1 MKMALKLT
9 HKIML
14 MIFAV
19 LVISIS
25 GVAVIGIYQS
35 DRYLTDL
42 AKTDLAHLASMA
54 KEMCQVNAR
63 EKLDKIHSDMIAARK
78 MFKDYGGENIL
89 VRDNQ
94 MILDA
99 GGQEFVINNDIK
111 FVDDVKS
118 KLGAACTIFLKQGNT
133 AQRIATS
140 VVKEDGNRAVG
151 TYISQPVYDA
161 VIRDGGNFI
170 GRAWV
175 VDAWYVTFYEPI
187 KDLNGDVI
195 GSFFV
200 GVPERSAT
208 LREGL
213 LSQKVGKT
221 GYIYTIN
228 SSGILQIHPAKEG
241 DDLSQYDFIKEI
253 MAKGPQ
259 LAEGEIGWI
268 QYPWINKEL
277 GEIKPRDKIVAYTY
291 FKDWDWIIA
300 TGSYLEEFTEPVN
313 NIRNA
318 IVFLGL
324 IFLAISLTIGF
335 LLSRSITRPIIR
347 LVDIAEGVAIGD
359 VSRSI
364 EVKAKDE
371 VGVLAN
377 SFNSVIDYLKSAAG
391 AAEQMARNDLT
402 VKIEPK
408 SDKDVFGRSFKLMTN
423 NFSQMIR
430 SLKDSSRELASAASE
445 IAASSEQM
453 SRGAN
458 DQTEQVNQVSTAIEE
473 MTATILETS
482 KNANEAT
489 EASRTAS
496 IQAGDGGQIVAE
508 TIDGMQKITQT
519 VRDSAESISRLAKSA
534 DQIGE
539 IIGVIDEIA
548 DQTNLLALN
557 AAIEAARAGEQGRG
571 FAVVADEVRKLAER
585 TGKATG
591 EITEMI
597 KGIQSQTEDA
607 VQSMEA
613 GIQEVDRG
621 KELTDKAGNS
631 LNEIVT
637 MTQSVMN
644 MIQQIATASEEQS
657 TAAEQISKNVE
668 YITSV
673 TRETAKGAEQ
683 SAAAAEE
690 LNRQAEGLDKMV
702 AQFKVDEITSE

>member
-1 MKMALKLT
+1 MKIALKLT

-19 LVISIS
+19 LVISIT
-25 GVAVIGIYQS
+25 GVAIISIMQS
-35 DRYLTDL
+35 GDYLTDL
-42 AKTDLAHLASMA
+42 AKTDLAHLTSMA
-54 KEMCQVNAR
+54 KEICQVNAEER
-63 EKLDKIHSDMIAARK
+63 LNKVKSDMVAARELFNKIGGNNVTIVDNK
-78 MFKDYGGENIL
+78 MVLSQNGTD
-89 VRDNQ
+89 
-94 MILDA
+94 
-99 GGQEFVINNDIK
+99 FVINSDTK
-111 FVDDVKS
+111 FVDEVKE
-118 KLGAACTIFLKQGNT
+118 KLGAACTIFQKQGNT
-133 AQRIATS
+133 AQRVSTS
-140 VVKEDGNRAVG
+140 VIKENSERAVG
-151 TYISQPVYDA
+151 TFISQPVYDA
-161 VIRDGGNFI
+161 VIRNGGNFI

-175 VDAWYVTFYEPI
+175 VDAWYVTYYQPI
-187 KDLNGDVI
+187 KDVNGGVV

-200 GVPERSAT
+200 GVPERSNT
-208 LREGL
+208 LRKGL

-228 SSGILQIHPAKEG
+228 TSGILQIHPVKEG
-241 DDLSQYDFIKEI
+241 ADLSKYDFIQEM
-253 MAKGPQ
+253 MAKAPQ
-259 LAEGEIGWI
+259 LADGEIGWV

-277 GEIKPRDKIVAYTY
+277 GETEAREKIVAFTY

-300 TGSYLEEFTEPVN
+300 SGSYLEEFTAPIN

-318 IVFLGL
+318 IVFLGAVFLL
-324 IFLAISLTIGF
+324 ISLAIGF
-335 LLSRSITRPIIR
+335 FISRTITRPIIR
-347 LVDIAEGVAIGD
+347 LVDVAEDLALGD
-359 VSRSI
+359 VSRTI
-364 EVKAKDE
+364 EVKSQDE
-371 VGVLAN
+371 VGVLACA
-377 SFNSVIDYLKSAAG
+377 FNSVITYLKEAANV
-391 AAEQMARNDLT
+391 AERMSQNDLT

-408 SDKDVFGRSFKLMTN
+408 SDRDVFGNSFKSMII
-423 NFSQMIR
+423 NFSRMIQ
-430 SLKDSSRELASAASE
+430 SLKASSRELASAASE
-445 IAASSEQM
+445 IATSSEQM

-473 MTATILETS
+473 MTATILQSSKNSNEATDAS
-482 KNANEAT
+482 KNASDQAT
-489 EASRTAS
+489 
-496 IQAGDGGQIVAE
+496 DGGQIVAE
-508 TIDGMQKITQT
+508 TIQGMQKITQT
-519 VRDSAESISRLAKSA
+519 VRESAESISKLAQSA

-597 KGIQSQTEDA
+597 KGIQKQTDEA
-607 VQSMEA
+607 VHSMEA

-621 KELTDKAGNS
+621 RELTDKAGNS
-631 LNEIVT
+631 LNEIVS

-668 YITSV
+668 HITSV

-683 SAAAAEE
+683 SATAAEE
-690 LNRQAEGLDKMV
+690 LNRQAEGLDTMV
-702 AQFKVDEITSE
+702 AKFKIVESEE

>member
-1 MKMALKLT
+1 MKIALKLT
-9 HKIML
+9 HKIVL

-25 GVAVIGIYQS
+25 GVAIVSIYQS
-35 DRYLTDL
+35 DKYLTDL
-42 AKTDLAHLASMA
+42 AKKDLAHLASMA

-63 EKLDKIHSDMIAARK
+63 EKLDKVHSDMIAAQELFR
-78 MFKDYGGENIL
+78 DYGGNNIL

-94 MILDA
+94 MIINS
-99 GGQEFVINNDIK
+99 GEHEYVINNDTK
-111 FVDDVKS
+111 FVDKVKE
-118 KLGAACTIFLKQGNT
+118 KLGAACTVFLKQGST
-133 AQRIATS
+133 AQRISTS
-140 VVKEDGNRAVG
+140 VIKEDGGRAVG
-151 TYISQPVYDA
+151 TFISQPVYDA
-161 VIRDGGNFI
+161 VIRDGGSYV

-175 VDAWYVTFYEPI
+175 VNAWYVTFYEPI
-187 KDLNGDVI
+187 KDINGEIV

-213 LSQKVGKT
+213 LAQEVGKT

-228 SSGILQIHPAKEG
+228 SDGILQIHPAKEG
-241 DDLSQYDFIKEI
+241 SDLSQYDFIQEM

-259 LAEGEIGWI
+259 LADGEIGWV

-277 GEIKPRDKIVAYTY
+277 GETKARDKIVAYTY

-300 TGSYLEEFTEPVN
+300 SGSYLEEFTAPVN

-318 IVFLGL
+318 IVMLGL
-324 IFLAISLTIGF
+324 VFLLVSLALGYF
-335 LLSRSITRPIIR
+335 LSRSITRPIIR
-347 LVDIAEGVAIGD
+347 LVDVAEGVAIGD
-359 VSRSI
+359 VSRRI
-364 EVKAKDE
+364 EVKSKDE
-371 VGVLAN
+371 VGVLAD
-377 SFNSVIDYLKSAAG
+377 SFNSVINYLQDAAN
-391 AAEQMARNDLT
+391 AAERMSQNDLT
-402 VKIEPK
+402 VKVEPK
-408 SDKDVFGRSFKLMTN
+408 SDKDVFGRSFKMMIN
-423 NFSQMIR
+423 NFSLMIR
-430 SLKDSSRELASAASE
+430 SLKDNSRELASAAAE

-473 MTATILETS
+473 MSATILES
-482 KNANEAT
+482 SRNANEAT
-489 EASRTAS
+489 DASKNAS
-496 IQAGDGGQIVAE
+496 TQATNGGQIVAE
-508 TIDGMQKITQT
+508 TIDGMQKITMT
-519 VRDSAESISRLAKSA
+519 VKESAESITKLAQSA

-597 KGIQSQTEDA
+597 KGIQHQTEDA

-613 GIQEVDRG
+613 GIQEVDKG

-631 LNEIVT
+631 LNEIVA

-668 YITSV
+668 HITSV

-683 SAAAAEE
+683 SATAAEE
-690 LNRQAEGLDKMV
+690 LNRQAEELDKMV
-702 AQFKVDEITSE
+702 ARFKVNESTSD

>member
-1 MKMALKLT
+1 MKIALKLT

-19 LVISIS
+19 LVISIT
-25 GVAVIGIYQS
+25 GVAIICIVKSG
-35 DRYLTDL
+35 DYLTDL
-42 AKTDLAHLASMA
+42 AKTDLAHLTSMA
-54 KEMCQVNAR
+54 KQMCQVNAEER
-63 EKLDKIHSDMIAARK
+63 LDKVKSDMVAAREL
-78 MFKDYGGENIL
+78 FNEIGGNNIAIKDNRMVLSKNGA
-89 VRDNQ
+89 D
-94 MILDA
+94 
-99 GGQEFVINNDIK
+99 FFINGDKK
-111 FVDDVKS
+111 FVDEVK
-118 KLGAACTIFLKQGNT
+118 KTLGAACTIFQKQGNT

-140 VVKEDGNRAVG
+140 VIKENGERAVG
-151 TYISQPVYDA
+151 TFISQPVYDA
-161 VIRDGGNFI
+161 VIRNGGNFI

-175 VDAWYVTFYEPI
+175 VDAWYVTYYQPI
-187 KDLNGDVI
+187 KDINGEVV

-200 GVPERSAT
+200 GVPERSNT
-208 LREGL
+208 LRKGL

-221 GYIYTIN
+221 GYLYTIN

-241 DDLSQYDFIKEI
+241 ADLSKYDFIQEM
-253 MAKGPQ
+253 MARAPQ
-259 LAEGEIGWI
+259 LADGEIGWV

-277 GEIKPRDKIVAYTY
+277 GDTEARDKIVAYSY

-300 TGSYLEEFTEPVN
+300 SGSYLEEFTAPVN

-318 IVFLGL
+318 IVFLGAVFL
-324 IFLAISLTIGF
+324 LVSLAIGF
-335 LLSRSITRPIIR
+335 FISRTITRPIIR
-347 LVDIAEGVAIGD
+347 LVDIAGDLAVGD
-359 VSRSI
+359 VSRTI
-364 EVKAKDE
+364 EIKSQDE
-371 VGVLAN
+371 VGVLAHA
-377 SFNSVIDYLKSAAG
+377 FNSVITYLQEAANV
-391 AAEQMARNDLT
+391 AERMSQNDLT

-408 SDKDVFGRSFKLMTN
+408 SDRDVFGNSFKAMII
-423 NFSQMIR
+423 NFSRVIQN
-430 SLKDSSRELASAASE
+430 LKASSRELASAASE
-445 IAASSEQM
+445 IATSSEQM

-473 MTATILETS
+473 MTATILQSS
-482 KNANEAT
+482 KNSNEAT
-489 EASRTAS
+489 DASRNAS
-496 IQAGDGGQIVAE
+496 DRATDGGQIVAE
-508 TIDGMQKITQT
+508 TIQGMQKITQT
-519 VRDSAESISRLAKSA
+519 VRESAESISKLAQSA

-597 KGIQSQTEDA
+597 KGIQKQTDEA
-607 VQSMEA
+607 VHSMEA

-621 KELTDKAGNS
+621 RELTDKAGNS
-631 LNEIVT
+631 LNEIVS

-668 YITSV
+668 HITSV

-683 SAAAAEE
+683 SASAAEE
-690 LNRQAEGLDKMV
+690 LNRQAEGLDTMV
-702 AQFKVDEITSE
+702 AKFKVDHSEG

>member
-1 MKMALKLT
+1 
-9 HKIML
+9 ML

-19 LVISIS
+19 LVVSITGVAIISIM
-25 GVAVIGIYQS
+25 QS
-35 DRYLTDL
+35 DRYLTDS
-42 AKTDLAHLASMA
+42 AKTDLAHLTSMA
-54 KEMCQVNAR
+54 LEMCQVNAEERLSKIKSDIVAAR
-63 EKLDKIHSDMIAARK
+63 EMFDKI
-78 MFKDYGGENIL
+78 GGNSVTI
-89 VRDNQ
+89 RDNE
-94 MILDA
+94 MVLNSN
-99 GGQEFVINNDIK
+99 GTNYVINNDTK
-111 FVDDVKS
+111 FVDMVKN

-133 AQRIATS
+133 AQRVSTS
-140 VVKEDGNRAVG
+140 VINEKGERAVG

-161 VIRDGGNFI
+161 VIRSGENYI

-175 VDAWYVTFYEPI
+175 VDAWYVTYYQPI
-187 KDLNGDVI
+187 KDVKGEIV

-213 LSQKVGKT
+213 LSQKVGET

-228 SSGILQIHPAKEG
+228 TQGVLQIHPAKEG
-241 DDLSQYDFIKEI
+241 SDLSMHDFIKEMI
-253 MAKGPQ
+253 AKAPN
-259 LAEGEIGWI
+259 LTNGEIGWI

-277 GEIKPRDKIVAYTY
+277 GETEARDKIVAYTY
-291 FKDWDWIIA
+291 FKEWDWIIA
-300 TGSYLEEFTEPVN
+300 TGSYLEEFTSPVN

-318 IVFLGL
+318 IVTLGL
-324 IFLAISLTIGF
+324 VCLFISLALGF
-335 LLSRSITRPIIR
+335 FISRSITRPIIK
-347 LVDIAEGVAIGD
+347 LVDIAEDVAIGD
-359 VSRSI
+359 VSRTVEI
-364 EVKAKDE
+364 RTKDE
-371 VGVLAN
+371 VGVLAH
-377 SFNSVIDYLKSAAG
+377 SFNSVITYLQEAARVAERMAKS
-391 AAEQMARNDLT
+391 DLT

-408 SDKDVFGRSFKLMTN
+408 SDKDVFGQSFKMMIINL
-423 NFSQMIR
+423 SQMIR
-430 SLKDSSRELASAASE
+430 NLKASSRELASAASE
-445 IAASSEQM
+445 IATSSEQM

-473 MTATILETS
+473 MTATILESS

-489 EASRTAS
+489 DASKNAS
-496 IQAGDGGQIVAE
+496 SRATDGGQIVAE
-508 TIDGMQKITQT
+508 TIQGMQKITKT
-519 VRDSAESISRLAKSA
+519 VRESADSIAKLAKSA

-597 KGIQSQTEDA
+597 KGIQKQTEEA
-607 VQSMEA
+607 VHSMEA

-621 KELTDKAGNS
+621 RELTDKAGNS
-631 LNEIVT
+631 LNEIVA
-637 MTQSVMN
+637 MTESVMN

-668 YITSV
+668 HITSV

-683 SAAAAEE
+683 SATAAEE
-690 LNRQAEGLDKMV
+690 LNRQAESLDEMV
-702 AQFKVDEITSE
+702 AKFKVDETA

>member
-1 MKMALKLT
+1 MKIALKLT

-19 LVISIS
+19 LVVSITGVAIISIM
-25 GVAVIGIYQS
+25 QS

-42 AKTDLAHLASMA
+42 AKTDLAHLTSMA
-54 KEMCQVNAR
+54 LEMCQVNAEERLSKVKSDMVAAR
-63 EKLDKIHSDMIAARK
+63 EMFDKI
-78 MFKDYGGENIL
+78 GGNSVTI
-89 VRDNQ
+89 RDNE
-94 MILDA
+94 MVLNNNGTDY
-99 GGQEFVINNDIK
+99 VINNDTK
-111 FVDDVKS
+111 FVDMVKN
-118 KLGAACTIFLKQGNT
+118 KLGTACTIFLKQGNT
-133 AQRIATS
+133 AQRISTS
-140 VVKEDGNRAVG
+140 VINEKGDRAVG

-161 VIRDGGNFI
+161 VIRNGENYI

-175 VDAWYVTFYEPI
+175 VDAWYVTYYQPI
-187 KDLNGDVI
+187 KDVKGEIV

-213 LSQKVGKT
+213 LSQKVGET

-228 SSGILQIHPAKEG
+228 TQGILQIHPAKEG
-241 DDLSQYDFIKEI
+241 SDLSMHDFIKEMI
-253 MAKGPQ
+253 AKAPN
-259 LAEGEIGWI
+259 LTNGEIGWV

-277 GEIKPRDKIVAYTY
+277 GETEAREKIVAYTY

-300 TGSYLEEFTEPVN
+300 TGSYLEEFTSPVN

-318 IVFLGL
+318 IVTLGIVCL
-324 IFLAISLTIGF
+324 FISLALGF
-335 LLSRSITRPIIR
+335 FISRSITRPIIK
-347 LVDIAEGVAIGD
+347 LVDIAEDVAIGD
-359 VSRSI
+359 VSRTVEI
-364 EVKAKDE
+364 RTKDE
-371 VGVLAN
+371 VGILAH
-377 SFNSVIDYLKSAAG
+377 SFNSVITYLQEAARVAERMAKS
-391 AAEQMARNDLT
+391 DLT

-408 SDKDVFGRSFKLMTN
+408 SDKDVFGQSFKMMIVNL
-423 NFSQMIR
+423 SQMIR
-430 SLKDSSRELASAASE
+430 NLKASSRELASAASE
-445 IAASSEQM
+445 IATSSEQM

-473 MTATILETS
+473 MTATILEAS

-489 EASRTAS
+489 DASKNAS
-496 IQAGDGGQIVAE
+496 SRATDGGQIVAE
-508 TIDGMQKITQT
+508 TIQGMQKITKT
-519 VRDSAESISRLAKSA
+519 VRESADSIAKLAKSA

-597 KGIQSQTEDA
+597 KGIQKQTEEA
-607 VQSMEA
+607 VHSMEA

-621 KELTDKAGNS
+621 RELTDKAGNS
-631 LNEIVT
+631 LNEIVA
-637 MTQSVMN
+637 MTESVMN

-668 YITSV
+668 HITSV

-690 LNRQAEGLDKMV
+690 LNRQAESLDEMV
-702 AQFKVDEITSE
+702 AKFKVDETA

>member
-1 MKMALKLT
+1 MKIALKLT

-19 LVISIS
+19 LVVSITGVAIISIM
-25 GVAVIGIYQS
+25 QS

-42 AKTDLAHLASMA
+42 AKTDLAHLTRMA
-54 KEMCQVNAR
+54 LEMCQVNAEERLSKVKSDIVAAR
-63 EKLDKIHSDMIAARK
+63 EMFDKI
-78 MFKDYGGENIL
+78 GGNSVTI
-89 VRDNQ
+89 RDNE
-94 MILDA
+94 MVLNNN
-99 GGQEFVINNDIK
+99 GTEYVINDDTK
-111 FVDDVKS
+111 FVDMVKN

-133 AQRIATS
+133 AQRVSTS
-140 VVKEDGNRAVG
+140 VINEKGERAVG

-161 VIRDGGNFI
+161 VIRSGENYI

-175 VDAWYVTFYEPI
+175 VDAWYVTYYQPI
-187 KDLNGDVI
+187 KDVKGEIV

-213 LSQKVGKT
+213 LSQKVGET

-228 SSGILQIHPAKEG
+228 TQGVLQIHPAKEG
-241 DDLSQYDFIKEI
+241 SDLSMHDFIKEMI
-253 MAKGPQ
+253 AKAPN
-259 LAEGEIGWI
+259 LTNGEIGWV

-277 GEIKPRDKIVAYTY
+277 GETEARDKIVAYTY

-300 TGSYLEEFTEPVN
+300 TGSYLEEFTSPVN

-318 IVFLGL
+318 IVTLGL
-324 IFLAISLTIGF
+324 VCLFISLALGF
-335 LLSRSITRPIIR
+335 FISRSITRPIIK
-347 LVDIAEGVAIGD
+347 LVDIAEDVAIGD
-359 VSRSI
+359 VSRTVEI
-364 EVKAKDE
+364 RTKDE
-371 VGVLAN
+371 VGILAH
-377 SFNSVIDYLKSAAG
+377 SFNSVITYLQEAARVAERMAKS
-391 AAEQMARNDLT
+391 DLT

-408 SDKDVFGRSFKLMTN
+408 SDKDVFGQSFKMMIINL
-423 NFSQMIR
+423 SQMIR
-430 SLKDSSRELASAASE
+430 NLKASSRELASAASE
-445 IAASSEQM
+445 IATSSEQM

-473 MTATILETS
+473 MTATILESS

-489 EASRTAS
+489 DASKNAS
-496 IQAGDGGQIVAE
+496 SRATDGGQIVAE
-508 TIDGMQKITQT
+508 TIQGMQKITKT
-519 VRDSAESISRLAKSA
+519 VRESADSIAKLAKSA

-597 KGIQSQTEDA
+597 KGIQKQTEEA
-607 VQSMEA
+607 VHSMEA

-621 KELTDKAGNS
+621 RELTDKAGNS

-637 MTQSVMN
+637 MTESVMN

-668 YITSV
+668 HITSV

-683 SAAAAEE
+683 SATAAEE
-690 LNRQAEGLDKMV
+690 LNRQAESLDEMV
-702 AQFKVDEITSE
+702 TKFKVDETA

>member
-1 MKMALKLT
+1 
-9 HKIML
+9 ML

-19 LVISIS
+19 LVVSITGVAIISIM
-25 GVAVIGIYQS
+25 QS

-42 AKTDLAHLASMA
+42 AKTDLAHLTSMA
-54 KEMCQVNAR
+54 LEMCQVNAEERLSKVKSDMVAAR
-63 EKLDKIHSDMIAARK
+63 EMFDKI
-78 MFKDYGGENIL
+78 GGNSVTI
-89 VRDNQ
+89 RDNE
-94 MILDA
+94 MVLNNNGTDY
-99 GGQEFVINNDIK
+99 VINNDTK
-111 FVDDVKS
+111 FVDMVKN
-118 KLGAACTIFLKQGNT
+118 KLGTACTIFLKQGNT
-133 AQRIATS
+133 AQRISTS
-140 VVKEDGNRAVG
+140 VINEKGDRAVG

-161 VIRDGGNFI
+161 VIRNGENYI

-175 VDAWYVTFYEPI
+175 VDAWYVTYYQPI
-187 KDLNGDVI
+187 KDVKGEIV

-213 LSQKVGKT
+213 LSQKVGET

-228 SSGILQIHPAKEG
+228 TQGILQIHPAKEG
-241 DDLSQYDFIKEI
+241 SDLSMHDFIKEMI
-253 MAKGPQ
+253 AKAPN
-259 LAEGEIGWI
+259 LTNGEIGWV

-277 GEIKPRDKIVAYTY
+277 GETEAREKIVAYTY

-300 TGSYLEEFTEPVN
+300 TGSYLEEFTSPVN

-318 IVFLGL
+318 IVTLGIVCL
-324 IFLAISLTIGF
+324 FISLALGF
-335 LLSRSITRPIIR
+335 FISRSITRPIIK
-347 LVDIAEGVAIGD
+347 LVDIAEDVAIGD
-359 VSRSI
+359 VSRTVEI
-364 EVKAKDE
+364 RTKDE
-371 VGVLAN
+371 VGILAH
-377 SFNSVIDYLKSAAG
+377 SFNSVITYLQEAARVAERMAKS
-391 AAEQMARNDLT
+391 DLT

-408 SDKDVFGRSFKLMTN
+408 SDKDVFGQSFKMMIVNL
-423 NFSQMIR
+423 SQMIR
-430 SLKDSSRELASAASE
+430 NLKASSRELASAASE
-445 IAASSEQM
+445 IATSSEQM

-473 MTATILETS
+473 MTATILEAS

-489 EASRTAS
+489 DASKNAS
-496 IQAGDGGQIVAE
+496 SRATDGGQIVAE
-508 TIDGMQKITQT
+508 TIQGMQKITKT
-519 VRDSAESISRLAKSA
+519 VRESADSIAKLAKSA

-597 KGIQSQTEDA
+597 KGIQKQTEEA
-607 VQSMEA
+607 VHSMEA

-621 KELTDKAGNS
+621 RELTDKAGNS
-631 LNEIVT
+631 LNEIVA
-637 MTQSVMN
+637 MTESVMN

-668 YITSV
+668 HITSV

-690 LNRQAEGLDKMV
+690 LNRQAESLDEMV
-702 AQFKVDEITSE
+702 AKFKVDETA

>member
-1 MKMALKLT
+1 MKIALKLT

-19 LVISIS
+19 LVVSITGVAIISIM
-25 GVAVIGIYQS
+25 QS
-35 DRYLTDL
+35 DRYLTDS
-42 AKTDLAHLASMA
+42 AKTDLAHLTSMA
-54 KEMCQVNAR
+54 LEMCQVNAEERLSKIKSDIVAAR
-63 EKLDKIHSDMIAARK
+63 EMFDKI
-78 MFKDYGGENIL
+78 GGNSVTI
-89 VRDNQ
+89 RDNE
-94 MILDA
+94 MVLNSN
-99 GGQEFVINNDIK
+99 GTNYVINNDTK
-111 FVDDVKS
+111 FVDMVKN

-133 AQRIATS
+133 AQRVSTS
-140 VVKEDGNRAVG
+140 VINEKGERAVG

-161 VIRDGGNFI
+161 VIRSGENYI

-175 VDAWYVTFYEPI
+175 VDAWYVTYYQPI
-187 KDLNGDVI
+187 KDVKGEIV

-213 LSQKVGKT
+213 LSQKVGET

-228 SSGILQIHPAKEG
+228 TQGVLQIHPAKEG
-241 DDLSQYDFIKEI
+241 SDLSMHDFIKEMI
-253 MAKGPQ
+253 AKAPN
-259 LAEGEIGWI
+259 LTNGEIGWI

-277 GEIKPRDKIVAYTY
+277 GETEARDKIVAYTY
-291 FKDWDWIIA
+291 FKEWDWIIA
-300 TGSYLEEFTEPVN
+300 TGSYLEEFTSPVN

-318 IVFLGL
+318 IVTLGL
-324 IFLAISLTIGF
+324 VCLFISLALGF
-335 LLSRSITRPIIR
+335 FISRSITRPIIK
-347 LVDIAEGVAIGD
+347 LVDIAEDVAIGD
-359 VSRSI
+359 VSRTVEI
-364 EVKAKDE
+364 RTKDE
-371 VGVLAN
+371 VGVLAH
-377 SFNSVIDYLKSAAG
+377 SFNSVITYLQEAARVAERMAKS
-391 AAEQMARNDLT
+391 DLT

-408 SDKDVFGRSFKLMTN
+408 SDKDVFGQSFKMMIINL
-423 NFSQMIR
+423 SQMIR
-430 SLKDSSRELASAASE
+430 NLKASSRELASAASE
-445 IAASSEQM
+445 IATSSEQM

-473 MTATILETS
+473 MTATILESS

-489 EASRTAS
+489 DASKNAS
-496 IQAGDGGQIVAE
+496 SRATDGGQIVAE
-508 TIDGMQKITQT
+508 TIQGMQKITKT
-519 VRDSAESISRLAKSA
+519 VRESADSIAKLAKSA

-597 KGIQSQTEDA
+597 KGIQKQTEEA
-607 VQSMEA
+607 VHSMEA

-621 KELTDKAGNS
+621 RELTDKAGNS
-631 LNEIVT
+631 LNEIVA
-637 MTQSVMN
+637 MTESVMN

-668 YITSV
+668 HITSV

-683 SAAAAEE
+683 SATAAEE
-690 LNRQAEGLDKMV
+690 LNRQAESLDEMV
-702 AQFKVDEITSE
+702 AKFKVDETA